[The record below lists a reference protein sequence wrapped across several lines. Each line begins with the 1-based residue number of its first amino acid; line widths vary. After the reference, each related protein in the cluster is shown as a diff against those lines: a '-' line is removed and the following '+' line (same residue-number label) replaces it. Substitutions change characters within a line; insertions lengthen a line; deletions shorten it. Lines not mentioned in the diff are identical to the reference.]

1 MEFDEAFEELPL
13 IAILRGLRPEEAV
26 DIATAL
32 FNAGLRILEVP
43 LNSPSPLASI
53 ERIAAQFDEK
63 MLIGAGTVLDAKA
76 VAEVADAGARL
87 IVSPNFETTVVRAT
101 KERGLVSIPGI
112 ATPSEAFAALGAGA
126 DALKLFPAEMIAP
139 NVVRSI
145 RAVLP
150 KEARLIPVGGIAP
163 ETMPAYREA
172 GADGFGIGS
181 ALFKPGMSLKE
192 VAAAAAKFVELMRK
206 VRARVGRKLKQC

>member
-13 IAILRGLRPEEAV
+13 IAILRGLRPEDAV

-32 FNAGLRILEVP
+32 FDAGLRILEVP
-43 LNSPSPLASI
+43 LNSPSPLVSI
-53 ERIAAQFDEK
+53 ERIAAQFDETV
-63 MLIGAGTVLDAKA
+63 LIGAGTVLDAKA
-76 VAEVADAGARL
+76 VAGVADAGARL
-87 IVSPNFETTVVRAT
+87 IVSPNFDRTVVRAA

-112 ATPSEAFAALGAGA
+112 ATPSEAFAALAAGA

-139 NVVRSI
+139 KVVRSI

-192 VAAAAAKFVELMRK
+192 VAAAAAKFVELTRK
-206 VRARVGRKLKQC
+206 CESARKG

>member
-1 MEFDEAFEELPL
+1 MEFDEAFEGLPL

-76 VAEVADAGARL
+76 VAEVANAGARL
-87 IVSPNFETTVVRAT
+87 VVSPNFNAEVVYAT
-101 KERGLVSIPGI
+101 KERGLVSIPGV
-112 ATPSEAFAALGAGA
+112 ATPSEAFAALAAGA
-126 DALKLFPAEMIAP
+126 DALKLFPAEMISP
-139 NVVRSI
+139 KVVRSI

-150 KEARLIPVGGIAP
+150 QETRLIPVGGIGP
-163 ETMPAYREA
+163 ENMPAYREA

-181 ALFKPGMSLKE
+181 ALFKPGMSVDE
-192 VAAAAAKFVELMRK
+192 VAQAAVRFVEVMR
-206 VRARVGRKLKQC
+206 GYD